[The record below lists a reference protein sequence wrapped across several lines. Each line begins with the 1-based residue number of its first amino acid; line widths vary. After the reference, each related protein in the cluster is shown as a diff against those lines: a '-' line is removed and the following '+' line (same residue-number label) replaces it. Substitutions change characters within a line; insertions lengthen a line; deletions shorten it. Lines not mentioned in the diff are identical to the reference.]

1 MIDTERQEWIR
12 DHTRGDVT
20 EAEVL
25 KEYNLLWPARRY
37 MGRIIDEAD
46 ALVECGWA
54 KYKTDSSGRFI
65 LSEYF
70 SSAEFRDMV
79 ARLAMHSGWDP
90 AS

>member
-25 KEYNLLWPARRY
+25 KEYNILWPARRY

-54 KYKTDSSGRFI
+54 KYKIDQVIVPDHVRI
-65 LSEYF
+65 VLSLQ
-70 SSAEFRDMV
+70 DMIDLHRQN
-79 ARLAMHSGWDP
+79 AKEESHE
-90 AS
+90 